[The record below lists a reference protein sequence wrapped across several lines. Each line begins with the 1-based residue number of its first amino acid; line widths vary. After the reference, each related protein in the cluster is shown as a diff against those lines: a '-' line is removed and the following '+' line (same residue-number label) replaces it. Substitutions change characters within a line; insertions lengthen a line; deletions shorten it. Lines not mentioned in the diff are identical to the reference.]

1 MTYKI
6 NRWGIY
12 PPPGWNM
19 VETKRGRLREIN
31 IQNKTKTRIQMSLSQ
46 DVMAEQERTS
56 DPAATGEVGGL
67 ASDPHM
73 VDETMK
79 LTHIYHELIDKE
91 EELAREK
98 NTLSLS
104 KKSISLKKTTKQAK
118 PRSTPRGK
126 GEI

>member
-1 MTYKI
+1 
-6 NRWGIY
+6 
-12 PPPGWNM
+12 
-19 VETKRGRLREIN
+19 
-31 IQNKTKTRIQMSLSQ
+31 MSLSQ
-46 DVMAEQERTS
+46 DVMADQERTT
-56 DPAATGEVGGL
+56 DAAATGEVGGL

-73 VDETMK
+73 VDETMN
-79 LTHIYHELIDKE
+79 LTQKYQELIDKE

-118 PRSTPRGK
+118 PRSIPRGK